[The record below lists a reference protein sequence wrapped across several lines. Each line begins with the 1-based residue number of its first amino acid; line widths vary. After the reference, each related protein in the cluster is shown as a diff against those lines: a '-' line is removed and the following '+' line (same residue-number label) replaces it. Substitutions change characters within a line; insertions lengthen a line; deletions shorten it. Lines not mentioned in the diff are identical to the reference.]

1 LQGIQAA
8 KGVFKKK
15 PEHDLT
21 GATELLKIKD
31 LDKQA
36 VVPYSDAQSRLTHT
50 RVPEKPKVVTSA
62 GKKSSKVRGRRFLPH
77 ASVCVLCG
85 HCEPKRRTALCHLLF
100 AQCNARLRALVL
112 TIFLCADQQSRFLSC
127 SSGVTLCVGF
137 AAECGSRRIVQS
149 VYQSQRQF
157 VLL

>member
-62 GKKSSKVRGRRFLPH
+62 GKKSSKVRHR
-77 ASVCVLCG
+77 ASVPSALWLPFAYSADTANRKGAQLSATCYSRNVMHAFERLC
-85 HCEPKRRTALCHLLF
+85 
-100 AQCNARLRALVL
+100 
-112 TIFLCADQQSRFLSC
+112 
-127 SSGVTLCVGF
+127 
-137 AAECGSRRIVQS
+137 
-149 VYQSQRQF
+149 
-157 VLL
+157 